1 MGILYEISSL
11 IAPVMSQPNIS
22 SQSLGNLNQGNQI
35 DVLSFSDSWANF
47 KYNNND
53 AYVNIRNLK
62 IVGNKVKGSITLK
75 YIDISTNN
83 EIYCSETLNNLEL
96 GNHSYDSKT
105 IYGYKLQN
113 DSIHSVNLT
122 ADNPNQSVTFYY
134 NQLLGSITIKYID
147 ITTGLIS
154 MNPKLLKT

>member
-11 IAPVMSQPNIS
+11 TAPVMNQPNIS
-22 SQSLGNLNQGNQI
+22 SQLLGNLNQGNQI
-35 DVLSFSDSWANF
+35 DVLSFSESWANF

-53 AYVNIRNLK
+53 AYVNIINLK
-62 IVGNKVKGSITLK
+62 IVGNEVKGSITLK

-96 GNHSYDSKT
+96 GNYNYNFKI

-113 DSIHSVNLT
+113 DSIQSVNLT
-122 ADNPNQSVTFYY
+122 ADNPNQVVTFYY
-134 NQLLGSITIKYID
+134 KQILGSIII
-147 ITTGLIS
+147 
-154 MNPKLLKT
+154 